1 MSSSQTTARL
11 ARPPNEARTVI
22 VALTASAFAE
32 HRERF
37 LACGCDEFLGKP
49 FRAEELFAILEHP
62 AGLRLIRTGAAPP
75 SNAALSAE
83 EVAVR
88 LAARPAAWRADLRAA
103 VALGDFGRITTL
115 VDRCEEQ
122 DAALG
127 QVLAQWAYDYDLEA
141 FSRALLGSERPP
153 PASGEGANEPGP
165 GPAGTRPAPWQPP
178 GAELTCRREP

>member
-11 ARPPNEARTVI
+11 ARPPDEARTVI

-75 SNAALSAE
+75 SSAALSAE

-115 VDRCEEQ
+115 VDRCDEQ

-141 FSRALLGSERPP
+141 FSRALSGPERPR
-153 PASGEGANEPGP
+153 PASGEGAPAPGP
-165 GPAGTRPAPWQPP
+165 GAAGTGPRPGSPQ
-178 GAELTCRREP
+178 GRN